1 MVFNFLSVLTIGEIN
16 TLRGNKNWMRAR
28 EGVMKSSLFG
38 DDLDLLYPIIEEG
51 GSDSAAFDNVLELL
65 VVNGILSLPE
75 AVMIMVPEAWQD
87 NPLMNPDKKAFY
99 QWAACQMEPWDGPAL
114 FTFSDGRYCGAN
126 LDRNGL
132 RPCRFYV
139 TSDDMIVCASE
150 VGTIAIDSDK
160 VIQKGRLQPGRMLLV
175 DTVEGRIVDDK
186 ELKRM
191 VASKYNFKE
200 WIGNQMLSLR
210 KVKHRLLRRGES
222 LSVDIDDSKLSG
234 DPRLHAFGFTFEQIN
249 LLIAP
254 MVLLSKME
262 LIVGC

>member
-1 MVFNFLSVLTIGEIN
+1 ME
-16 TLRGNKNWMRAR
+16 
-28 EGVMKSSLFG
+28 SSLFG
-38 DDLDLLYPIIEEG
+38 DELDLLYPIIEEG

-65 VVNGILSLPE
+65 VVNGVLSLPE
-75 AVMIMVPEAWQD
+75 AVMMMVPEAWQD

-139 TSDDMIVCASE
+139 TSDDMMICASE
-150 VGTIAIDSDK
+150 VGTIA
-160 VIQKGRLQPGRMLLV
+160 V

-191 VASKYNFKE
+191 VASKQNFKE
-200 WIGNQMLSLR
+200 WIANQMLSLP
-210 KVKHRLLRRGES
+210 KVKHRLRRRGET
-222 LSVDIDDSKLSG
+222 LSENLDDFKLAS
-234 DPRLHAFGFTFEQIN
+234 DPRLLAFGYTFEQIN
-249 LLIAP
+249 LLLAP
-254 MVLLSKME
+254 MVVLYRDQQLTIGRRWERGSG
-262 LIVGC
+262 VHG